1 MSKSHRTDLEIIFDI
16 LEFCSEPRKQTRIM
30 YRNNLNYNVLKNYL
44 SKLSTLGLLC
54 KNAPYYV
61 TTEKGRQFVSKAP
74 RPAILKLPGLQRPP
88 TLPPGKSINNGKNGC
103 ERKLKRNRKQR
114 RRIRHQNRQGRQRQR
129 VQGILFSL
137 KYKGH

>member
-61 TTEKGRQFVSKAP
+61 TTEKGRQFVSHFEE
-74 RPAILKLPGLQRPP
+74 LENMLGNTTLTFTHDDSP
-88 TLPPGKSINNGKNGC
+88 TN
-103 ERKLKRNRKQR
+103 RKLVINQ
-114 RRIRHQNRQGRQRQR
+114 Q
-129 VQGILFSL
+129 S
-137 KYKGH
+137 